1 MPTDQSLS
9 ESATGSRNVDI
20 RVTVLLP
27 RVDEASSG
35 PAGICELLVESA
47 RPLPYSPYRGSVRV
61 GGTEETPTGFHPI
74 RLLKHFE
81 VEPLESSHGASTY
94 RLTIDLSEEWRG
106 TGPHHY
112 PAASRPR
119 RVTEPI
125 DTICKRVAGVFARHC
140 EQFRPPSVSVR
151 LEP

>member
-1 MPTDQSLS
+1 MPIDVS
-9 ESATGSRNVDI
+9 V

-27 RVDEASSG
+27 RVDEGSSHPVG
-35 PAGICELLVESA
+35 VCELLVESA
-47 RPLPYSPYRGSVRV
+47 RALPYSPYRGSVRV
-61 GGTEETPTGFHPI
+61 GGTEETATGFHPI

-81 VEPLESSHGASTY
+81 VEPLEAAHGASTY
-94 RLTIDLSEEWRG
+94 RLTIDLSEEWPG
-106 TGPHHY
+106 AGPRDY
-112 PAASRPR
+112 PTSSRPR

-125 DTICKRVAGVFARHC
+125 EVICKRVAGVFGRHC